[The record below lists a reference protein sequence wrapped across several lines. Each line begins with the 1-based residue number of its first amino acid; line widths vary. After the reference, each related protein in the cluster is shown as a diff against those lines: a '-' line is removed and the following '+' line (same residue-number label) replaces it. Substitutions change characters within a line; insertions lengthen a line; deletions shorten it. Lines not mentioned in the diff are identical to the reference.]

1 MKQKYPMVDYRK
13 FRPGK
18 LNTNEFRHLKLLLFW
33 PIFGLLFA
41 YVERFYPVKAYY
53 VMHCPVDDLIPFN
66 ELFLIPYLFWFVFL
80 VGMLLYTLLYD
91 VDGFR
96 RMMWF
101 IIITYSAAIVIYL
114 LFPTCQQLRPAIFER
129 DNFLTRFMAWFYTF
143 DTNTNV
149 CPSIHVMGSL
159 AVLAAAW
166 HTPRFR
172 TAGWRTAFAAAA
184 VLICLSTVFLKQHS
198 VLDVIAALPICLAA
212 YLAVRRR
219 RPTVNRD
226 TTPCAPPA
234 A

>member
-1 MKQKYPMVDYRK
+1 
-13 FRPGK
+13 
-18 LNTNEFRHLKLLLFW
+18 
-33 PIFGLLFA
+33 
-41 YVERFYPVKAYY
+41 
-53 VMHCPVDDLIPFN
+53 
-66 ELFLIPYLFWFVFL
+66 
-80 VGMLLYTLLYD
+80 
-91 VDGFR
+91 
-96 RMMWF
+96 
-101 IIITYSAAIVIYL
+101 
-114 LFPTCQQLRPAIFER
+114 
-129 DNFLTRFMAWFYTF
+129 MAWFYTF

-159 AVLAAAW
+159 AVLTAAW

-172 TAGWRTAFAAAA
+172 TAGWRAAFAAAA